1 MPGYGMNTNF
11 CIRSAA
17 MVTALILSCFFAAV
31 LARAD
36 SLSSYD
42 NTDGTLQE
50 HRESWSQPSSPSSTN
65 SYSLAYLKEAREFR
79 SAGRYELA
87 RQRYLQALSICN
99 DDRTI
104 HILKRELDGV
114 ELLLRTMR

>member
-1 MPGYGMNTNF
+1 MPGYGMNTRF
-11 CIRSAA
+11 SIRSAA
-17 MVTALILSCFFAAV
+17 MVTALISSCFFAAT

-42 NTDGTLQE
+42 SNDRTFQE
-50 HRESWSQPSSPSSTN
+50 QWDSRSQHSYSSAN
-65 SYSLAYLKEAREFR
+65 SYSLGYLKEARKFR

-87 RQRYLQALSICN
+87 RQRYLQALSICT

-104 HILKRELDGV
+104 HILKQELDGV